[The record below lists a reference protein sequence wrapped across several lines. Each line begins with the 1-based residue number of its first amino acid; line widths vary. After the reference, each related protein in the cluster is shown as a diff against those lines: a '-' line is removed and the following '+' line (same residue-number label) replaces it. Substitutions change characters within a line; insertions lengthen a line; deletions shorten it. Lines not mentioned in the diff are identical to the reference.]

1 MKSEKQKEP
10 VYHFLESPYFQSS
23 VQRLDHIMRDRKD
36 ICSQRIGGGGAKEEQ
51 SRLQN
56 TYIYS

>member
-36 ICSQRIGGGGAKEEQ
+36 ICSQRIGGGGRKGGAVSFTK
-51 SRLQN
+51 
-56 TYIYS
+56 YIHI